1 MISQVVEGT
10 LLPSKVFLLEV
21 PSLLPRSFL
30 PSTTETNEASGN
42 GQESKNN
49 QKDYKKMVTSSD
61 TQVCGGDPQKIC
73 NSKMWN
79 PPSLTIINII
89 IIPGE

>member
-1 MISQVVEGT
+1 VKKVTDIQVVEGNS
-10 LLPSKVFLLEV
+10 LPSKVFSWK
-21 PSLLPRSFL
+21 SLLPRSFL

-49 QKDYKKMVTSSD
+49 QRTKKMVTSLE
-61 TQVCGGDPQKIC
+61 TQVVVIPKKSGTQRCGT
-73 NSKMWN
+73 
-79 PPSLTIINII
+79 PSLI

>member
-49 QKDYKKMVTSSD
+49 QRTKKDGHEFRHTSL
-61 TQVCGGDPQKIC
+61 
-73 NSKMWN
+73 WW
-79 PPSLTIINII
+79 
-89 IIPGE
+89 

>member
-1 MISQVVEGT
+1 
-10 LLPSKVFLLEV
+10 LPSKVFSWK
-21 PSLLPRSFL
+21 SLLPRSFL

-49 QKDYKKMVTSSD
+49 QRTKKMVTSLE
-61 TQVCGGDPQKIC
+61 TQVVVIPKKSGTQRCGT
-73 NSKMWN
+73 
-79 PPSLTIINII
+79 PSLI